1 MQLDLQYRIKQ
12 DEKQIMFLREN
23 SYWYKY
29 LNRNSSYY
37 KEFIDD
43 MKDKYKLKPTDKI
56 NKMMDNINMVRTF
69 LDILK

>member
-37 KEFIDD
+37 KEFIND

-56 NKMMDNINMVRTF
+56 NKMMENINMVRTF
-69 LDILK
+69 LDVLK

>member
-37 KEFIDD
+37 K
-43 MKDKYKLKPTDKI
+43 
-56 NKMMDNINMVRTF
+56 
-69 LDILK
+69 